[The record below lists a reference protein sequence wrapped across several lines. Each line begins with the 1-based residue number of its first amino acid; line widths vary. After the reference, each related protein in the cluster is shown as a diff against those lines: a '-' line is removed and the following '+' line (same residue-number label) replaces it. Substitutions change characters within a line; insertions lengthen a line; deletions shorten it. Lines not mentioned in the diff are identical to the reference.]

1 MLAGCGYS
9 NIALI
14 PTDINTVAVGI
25 FQNDTFYRGLEF
37 ELTRALVQEIERR
50 THLKVVERER
60 ADTLLTGTIT
70 EVYERVLVE
79 DQADQPTEK
88 QITIVINFRWEDL
101 RSGEV
106 IVSRNNFRQT
116 AEYIIPAGETLI
128 TARSEAFA
136 DVAERIVEQMEG
148 GW

>member
-1 MLAGCGYS
+1 M
-9 NIALI
+9 
-14 PTDINTVAVGI
+14 AVGI